1 MAEVQQLEDDEH
13 YDISLVDGRCTLEM
27 FGPRKSDAGQYLC
40 IGVNELGQ
48 CSQSF
53 QLGVKGEFRLAI
65 FFFQFSAN
73 PNWLGIL
80 AFY

>member
-1 MAEVQQLEDDEH
+1 MQQLEDDEH

-53 QLGVKGEFRLAI
+53 QLSVKGELRGCTALLKFS
-65 FFFQFSAN
+65 FFGFEVVF
-73 PNWLGIL
+73 
-80 AFY
+80 

>member
-1 MAEVQQLEDDEH
+1 MQQLEDDEH

-53 QLGVKGEFRLAI
+53 QLSVKGEFRGVGCIVLLSIA
-65 FFFQFSAN
+65 
-73 PNWLGIL
+73 GISER
-80 AFY
+80 